1 MARGW
6 TTIPLRS
13 ISPSRSGIGVRTMPV
28 RSQRRAVKIGGDR
41 PVLARGAH
49 SKPSTVR
56 RCDRPHGL
64 PSFVAIAGVAGVLAA
79 GVIRDD
85 VQAHLAVARVGE
97 QPPSST
103 PTSLPVWT
111 TSKSEAQSDVRRR
124 LRIGV
129 AEVEANQGGAVIAR
143 TSAVAL
149 PFRDWADDRP
159 LSRRPVLPEIVRG
172 AGRCRAPVFRDQI
185 GVTEVER

>member
-1 MARGW
+1 MADRASESRV
-6 TTIPLRS
+6 PLR
-13 ISPSRSGIGVRTMPV
+13 
-28 RSQRRAVKIGGDR
+28 
-41 PVLARGAH
+41 
-49 SKPSTVR
+49 
-56 RCDRPHGL
+56 
-64 PSFVAIAGVAGVLAA
+64 
-79 GVIRDD
+79 
-85 VQAHLAVARVGE
+85 
-97 QPPSST
+97 
-103 PTSLPVWT
+103 T

-172 AGRCRAPVFRDQI
+172 GAMSSSVFAIRLALRKWRDEHAGGCLTPR
-185 GVTEVER
+185 